1 MATGQARGK
10 RGQNEGSIYRRKD
23 GKWVG
28 AVTIP
33 GSGGKRKTFTGAT
46 QREVRERVTT
56 ARAALDRGESLAG
69 GKLTVGAFLER
80 WLRDVVAPNKAPK
93 THRNYAG
100 LVRRNI
106 APGIGAIPLDRLRP
120 QDVQRLLIDLAAGD
134 LAGKAA
140 SLQRVREVLR
150 NALNQAL
157 RWELVARN
165 AAALVE
171 PPQYRRPEREPF
183 TPEEARAFLAAA
195 AKDRTGGI
203 YVVAMALGLRQGEVL
218 GLRWGAVDLAAGT
231 LRVEAQV
238 QVVGGKLT
246 VRELKTARS
255 RRTLPIPDVVR
266 RALVAERARQHDAM
280 LKAGE
285 RWKGNAEGLVFTTGV
300 GTPLSPRN
308 LMRSYYRILGR
319 SGLRHQRFHDL
330 RHFCGSTLAMRR
342 VPERQVM
349 EILGHADVR
358 TTQNYYIH
366 VRADEQRAAVAEM
379 DKLLG

>member
-1 MATGQARGK
+1 MATGGQKK
-10 RGQNEGSIYRRKD
+10 RGQNEGSIFRRKN
-23 GKWVG
+23 GKWAG

-33 GSGGKRKTFTGAT
+33 GSGGKRKWFSGDT
-46 QREVRERVTT
+46 QRAVREQVTAARV
-56 ARAALDRGESLAG
+56 ALDRGESLTM
-69 GKLTVGAFLER
+69 GKLTVGQFLER
-80 WLRDVVAPNKAPK
+80 WLRDVVQPNKAPK
-93 THRNYAG
+93 THRTYAG

-106 APGIGAIPLDRLRP
+106 APGIGGIQLDRLRP
-120 QDVQRLLIDLAAGD
+120 QDVQRLLTDLAGGD

-171 PPQYRRPEREPF
+171 PPKYERPSLDPF
-183 TPEEARAFLAAA
+183 TPAEARAFLAAA
-195 AKDRTGGI
+195 AKDRTSGI
-203 YVVAMALGLRQGEVL
+203 YLVAMALGLRQGEVL
-218 GLRWGAVDLAAGT
+218 GLRWEAVDLAAGT

-238 QVVGGKLT
+238 QVVEGKLT
-246 VRELKTARS
+246 LREVKTKRS
-255 RRTLPIPDVVR
+255 RRELPIPDIVR
-266 RALVAERARQHDAM
+266 RALVAEAARQHGAM

-285 RWKGNAEGLVFTTGV
+285 RWQGNAAGLVFTTTV
-300 GTPLSPRN
+300 GTPISPRN
-308 LMRSYYRILGR
+308 LMRSYYRILAA
-319 SGLRHQRFHDL
+319 SGLRLQRFHDL
-330 RHFCGSTLAMRR
+330 RHFCGSTLAARR

-366 VRADEQRAAVAEM
+366 VRTEEQRRAVKEM
-379 DKLLG
+379 DELLG